1 MLLIL
6 SIRSKKT
13 HNPKPKLRRER
24 LNMRVVVD
32 PGHAGRNID
41 PGAVNATTGLQEA
54 DVALSV
60 SRLVEKYLLAVGYE
74 VKLTRID
81 WEQAETDDLS
91 YRTALANDWGADI
104 FISLHCNSA
113 ENPRAEGYEVW
124 TSPGDTLGD
133 TLATSLYRQIADE
146 FPDRKGRTDY
156 SDGDP
161 DKESRFY
168 VLVHTDAPACL
179 VEMAFISNEEEAA
192 LLADAAWQDR
202 YARAI
207 ARGVTDYFVAME
219 G

>member
-1 MLLIL
+1 
-6 SIRSKKT
+6 
-13 HNPKPKLRRER
+13 
-24 LNMRVVVD
+24 MRIIID

-41 PGAVNATTGLQEA
+41 PGAVNAATGLQEA
-54 DVALSV
+54 DVALCV
-60 SRLVEKYLLAVGYE
+60 SLLVKSYLLAVGYN
-74 VKLTRID
+74 VKLTRTE
-81 WEQAETDDLS
+81 WEQEETDDLS
-91 YRTALANDWGADI
+91 YRTALANEWAADI
-104 FISLHCNSA
+104 FISLHCNST
-113 ENPRAEGYEVW
+113 ENPSAEGYEVW
-124 TSPGDTLGD
+124 TSPGDTMGD
-133 TLATSLYRQIADE
+133 ALATSLYRQIADE
-146 FPDRKGRTDY
+146 FPDRKGRADY

-179 VEMAFISNEEEAA
+179 VEMAFISNEEEAG

>member
-1 MLLIL
+1 
-6 SIRSKKT
+6 
-13 HNPKPKLRRER
+13 
-24 LNMRVVVD
+24 MRIIID

-41 PGAVNATTGLQEA
+41 PGAVNAATGLQEA
-54 DVALSV
+54 DVALRV
-60 SRLVEKYLLAVGYE
+60 SRMVEKYLLAVGYT
-74 VKLTRID
+74 VKLTRTE
-81 WEQAETDDLS
+81 WEQEETDDLS
-91 YRTALANDWGADI
+91 YRTAQANEWAADI

-113 ENPRAEGYEVW
+113 ENQSAEGYEVW

-133 TLATSLYRQIADE
+133 ALATCIYRQIADE

-156 SDGDP
+156 SDGDS

>member
-1 MLLIL
+1 M
-6 SIRSKKT
+6 K
-13 HNPKPKLRRER
+13 
-24 LNMRVVVD
+24 VVID

-41 PGAVNATTGLQEA
+41 PGAVNGSTGLQEA
-54 DVALSV
+54 DVALII
-60 SRLVEKYLLAVGYE
+60 SRLVENYLLAVGYE
-74 VKLTRID
+74 VKLTRTE

>member
-1 MLLIL
+1 
-6 SIRSKKT
+6 
-13 HNPKPKLRRER
+13 
-24 LNMRVVVD
+24 MRVVID

-41 PGAVNATTGLQEA
+41 PGAVNGTTGLQEA
-54 DVALSV
+54 DVALV
-60 SRLVEKYLLAVGYE
+60 ISRQVANYLLNVGYE
-74 VKLTRID
+74 VKLTRTE
-81 WEQAETDDLS
+81 WEQEETDDLS

-113 ENPRAEGYEVW
+113 ANQSAEGYEVW
-124 TSPGDTLGD
+124 TSPGNTLGD
-133 TLATSLYRQIADE
+133 KLATRIYGQIAAE
-146 FPDRKGRTDY
+146 FPDRAGRTDY

-179 VEMAFISNEEEAA
+179 VEMAFISNDAEAA

>member
-1 MLLIL
+1 M
-6 SIRSKKT
+6 
-13 HNPKPKLRRER
+13 
-24 LNMRVVVD
+24 LNMKVVID

-41 PGAVNATTGLQEA
+41 PGAVNGSTGLQEA
-54 DVALSV
+54 DVALV
-60 SRLVEKYLLAVGYE
+60 ISRQVASYLLNVGYE
-74 VKLTRID
+74 VKLTRTE
-81 WEQAETDDLS
+81 WEQEETDDLS

-113 ENPRAEGYEVW
+113 ANQSAEGYEVW
-124 TSPGDTLGD
+124 TSPGNTLGD
-133 TLATSLYRQIADE
+133 KLATRIYGQIAAE
-146 FPDRKGRTDY
+146 FPDRAGRTDY

-179 VEMAFISNEEEAA
+179 VEMAFISNDAEAA

-207 ARGVTDYFVAME
+207 ARGVTDDFVAME

>member
-1 MLLIL
+1 
-6 SIRSKKT
+6 
-13 HNPKPKLRRER
+13 
-24 LNMRVVVD
+24 MRVVID

-41 PGAVNATTGLQEA
+41 PGAVNGSTGLQEA
-54 DVALSV
+54 DVALV
-60 SRLVEKYLLAVGYE
+60 ISRQVASYLLNVGYE
-74 VKLTRID
+74 VKLTRTE
-81 WEQAETDDLS
+81 WEQEETDDLS

-113 ENPRAEGYEVW
+113 ANQSAEGYEVW
-124 TSPGDTLGD
+124 TSPGNTLGD
-133 TLATSLYRQIADE
+133 KLATRIYGQIAAE
-146 FPDRKGRTDY
+146 FPDRAGRTDY

-179 VEMAFISNEEEAA
+179 VEMAFISNDAEAA

-207 ARGVTDYFVAME
+207 ARGVTEYFVAME

>member
-1 MLLIL
+1 MKIV
-6 SIRSKKT
+6 I
-13 HNPKPKLRRER
+13 
-24 LNMRVVVD
+24 D

-41 PGAVNATTGLQEA
+41 PGAVNGSTGLQEA
-54 DVALSV
+54 DVALV
-60 SRLVEKYLLAVGYE
+60 ISRQVASYLLNVGYE
-74 VKLTRID
+74 VKLTRTE
-81 WEQAETDDLS
+81 WEQEETDDLS
-91 YRTALANDWGADI
+91 YRTALANDWAADI

-113 ENPRAEGYEVW
+113 ANQSAEGYEVW
-124 TSPGDTLGD
+124 TSPGNTLGD
-133 TLATSLYRQIADE
+133 KLATRIYGQIAAE
-146 FPDRKGRTDY
+146 FPDRAGRTDY

-179 VEMAFISNEEEAA
+179 VEMAFISNDAEAA

>member
-1 MLLIL
+1 M
-6 SIRSKKT
+6 K
-13 HNPKPKLRRER
+13 
-24 LNMRVVVD
+24 VVID

-41 PGAVNATTGLQEA
+41 PGAVNGSTGLQEA
-54 DVALSV
+54 DVALV
-60 SRLVEKYLLAVGYE
+60 ISRQVANYLLNVGYE
-74 VKLTRID
+74 VKLTRTE
-81 WEQAETDDLS
+81 WEQEETDDLS

-113 ENPRAEGYEVW
+113 ANQSAEGYEVW
-124 TSPGDTLGD
+124 TSPGNTLGD
-133 TLATSLYRQIADE
+133 KLATCIYGQIAAE
-146 FPDRKGRTDY
+146 FPDRAGRTDY

-179 VEMAFISNEEEAA
+179 VEMAFISNDAEAA

-207 ARGVTDYFVAME
+207 ARGVTDYFAAME

>member
-1 MLLIL
+1 
-6 SIRSKKT
+6 
-13 HNPKPKLRRER
+13 
-24 LNMRVVVD
+24 MRIVID
-32 PGHAGRNID
+32 PGHAGRNVD
-41 PGAVNATTGLQEA
+41 PGAVNAATGLQEA
-54 DVALSV
+54 DVALRV
-60 SRLVEKYLLAVGYE
+60 SQLVEKYLLAVGYK
-74 VKLTRID
+74 VKLTRTE
-81 WEQAETDDLS
+81 WEQEETDDLS
-91 YRTALANDWGADI
+91 YRTAQANEWAADI

-113 ENPRAEGYEVW
+113 ENPSAVGYEVW

-133 TLATSLYRQIADE
+133 ALATSLYRQIADE

-179 VEMAFISNEEEAA
+179 VEMAFISNEEEAT
-192 LLADAAWQDR
+192 LLADAVWQDR

>member
-1 MLLIL
+1 
-6 SIRSKKT
+6 
-13 HNPKPKLRRER
+13 
-24 LNMRVVVD
+24 MRVVVD

-54 DVALSV
+54 GVALSV

-133 TLATSLYRQIADE
+133 TLATCIYGQIAAE
-146 FPDRKGRTDY
+146 FPDRAGRTDY

-168 VLVHTDAPACL
+168 VLVHSDAPACL
-179 VEMAFISNEEEAA
+179 LEMAFISNDAEAG

-207 ARGVTDYFVAME
+207 ARGVTDYFAAME
-219 G
+219 

>member
-1 MLLIL
+1 
-6 SIRSKKT
+6 
-13 HNPKPKLRRER
+13 
-24 LNMRVVVD
+24 MRIVID

-41 PGAVNATTGLQEA
+41 PGAVNAATGLQEA
-54 DVALSV
+54 DVALRV
-60 SRLVEKYLLAVGYE
+60 SRMVEKYLLAVGYT
-74 VKLTRID
+74 VKLTRTE
-81 WEQAETDDLS
+81 WEQEETDDLS
-91 YRTALANDWGADI
+91 YRTALANEWAADV

-113 ENPRAEGYEVW
+113 ENPSAEGYEVW
-124 TSPGDTLGD
+124 TSPGDTMGD
-133 TLATSLYRQIADE
+133 ALATSIYRQIADE